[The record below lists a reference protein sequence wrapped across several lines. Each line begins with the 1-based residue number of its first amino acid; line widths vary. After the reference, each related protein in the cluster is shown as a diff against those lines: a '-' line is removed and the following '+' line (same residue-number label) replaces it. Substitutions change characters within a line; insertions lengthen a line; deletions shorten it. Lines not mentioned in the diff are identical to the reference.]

1 MMDLL
6 VQLAV
11 AGAILVLVVLFMV
24 TRRGPDSLREP
35 PRRAGARRHWWNKPR
50 NGH

>member
-24 TRRGPDSLREP
+24 TQEGRDDLRERL
-35 PRRAGARRHWWNKPR
+35 RRAGARRRWWNKPR

>member
-24 TRRGPDSLREP
+24 TRRGPDNLRERS
-35 PRRAGARRHWWNKPR
+35 RRAGARRHWWKKPR